1 MPIKILN
8 AVLASARAP
17 TSHRTPTF
25 CATFF
30 RPLQA
35 ASVES
40 AVIFSAKRGQNKSA
54 EQDPIQTTQGVRCPR
69 RGVLSPLSH
78 YFGSRT
84 SPNRTASSDQH
95 TNLTAIKNKND
106 NTCHSRIV
114 WGNFDLR
121 AEPIS
126 YQKSMDRTNGG

>member
-1 MPIKILN
+1 MR

-25 CATFF
+25 FATFF

-40 AVIFSAKRGQNKSA
+40 AVIFSAKRGRNKSA

-69 RGVLSPLSH
+69 RGVLSH
-78 YFGSRT
+78 DFGSRK

-106 NTCHSRIV
+106 NTCHSRVV
-114 WGNFDLR
+114 WGNFDLLR
-121 AEPIS
+121 ANLLPKIS
-126 YQKSMDRTNGG
+126 GQD